1 MIESKLLLKIK
12 LKLQKEESKKCF
24 SKSDLVKKARE
35 EVSDHLVWDLIEQ
48 MQTLIWSMMG
58 QWRGKLVS
66 FRGDNNSKV
75 KEKYLKLL
83 NRNLNSW
90 LKKKMKY
97 KSPTKSCFNWNN
109 NYMSNNN
116 LLILLHLLLSQGKI
130 INNLPCQ
137 CKWIQP
143 LHQLI

>member
-83 NRNLNSW
+83 NRNLNS
-90 LKKKMKY
+90 
-97 KSPTKSCFNWNN
+97 
-109 NYMSNNN
+109 
-116 LLILLHLLLSQGKI
+116 
-130 INNLPCQ
+130 
-137 CKWIQP
+137 
-143 LHQLI
+143 